1 MNLEKLKTELFNQ
14 GFSVRTK
21 FLLFILLPTLLVA
34 FYYAFWASD
43 MYVSETR
50 FSIRGPEGSASTD
63 LMTVLGQPGGST
75 TADAYVVTD
84 YIHSMGLLNRLD
96 EQLNL
101 REHYQSK
108 QADVFSRLSS
118 GASAEEF
125 HDYYRGVVRVLFD
138 PATSIISMSTRAYSP
153 EMARDLGQHIL
164 DQSEQLVN
172 RLRDR
177 ALHDALELARLEL
190 TSAEERIT
198 EIRKSLVQFRQKN
211 DMLNPEAAVGS
222 LVAMIADL
230 EGEAVKARTE
240 MAEARSYMRDN
251 STQVVALK
259 TRISALEGQIK
270 AEKARLVGTDN
281 RVLNE
286 VIVDYESLMVDREF
300 AKQRYISALASLE
313 AARVRAEGKSRY
325 LVAFSPPTLPEESLW
340 PRRLSFTLLVFAGSA
355 LLVGIVSLLIAAIR
369 EHAGF

>member
-1 MNLEKLKTELFNQ
+1 MKISNTAIKMFFANMNFRKKL
-14 GFSVRTK
+14 
-21 FLLFILLPTLLVA
+21 LLFIVLPTLLVA

-43 MYVSETR
+43 MYVSEAR
-50 FSIRGPEGSASTD
+50 FSIRGPEGGASTD
-63 LMTVLGQPGGST
+63 LMSILGQPGGST
-75 TADAYVVTD
+75 TADAYVVKD
-84 YIHSMGLLNRLD
+84 YIHSMGLLDILD
-96 EQLNL
+96 EQLRL
-101 REHYQSK
+101 REHYQSTE
-108 QADVFSRLSS
+108 ADFFSRLS
-118 GASAEEF
+118 ANARAEEF
-125 HDYYRGVVRVLFD
+125 HAHFLEVVQVLFD
-138 PATSIISMSTRAYSP
+138 PATSIISLRTRAYSP

-164 DQSEQLVN
+164 DQSERLVN
-172 RLRDR
+172 HLRDR
-177 ALHDALELARLEL
+177 ALHDALELAQVEL
-190 TSAEERIT
+190 SSAEQRIT
-198 EIRKSLVQFRQKN
+198 QVRKALVLFRQKN

-270 AEKARLVGTDN
+270 AEKARLVGADK

-313 AARVRAEGKSRY
+313 AARIRAEGKSRY
-325 LVAFSPPTLPEESLW
+325 LVAFSPPTLPDESLW
-340 PRRLSFTLLVFAGSA
+340 PRRLSFTSLVFVGAT
-355 LLVGIVSLLIAAIR
+355 LLVGIVSLMIAAIR